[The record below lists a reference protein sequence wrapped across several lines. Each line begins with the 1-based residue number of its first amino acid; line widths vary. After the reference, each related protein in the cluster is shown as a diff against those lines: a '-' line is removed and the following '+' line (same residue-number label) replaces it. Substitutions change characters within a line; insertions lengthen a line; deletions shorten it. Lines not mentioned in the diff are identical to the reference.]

1 MITGLRTRVVRV
13 PLHTPFVTAL
23 RRTDH
28 AETLVV
34 ELTDEDGVTG
44 WGEAPQVWRVTGDSL
59 AGSQACLEGPLRDV
73 LVGAPADPRE
83 TGPRVQAAVVANH
96 AARMAADIALHDLA
110 ARRTGRTLAEHLA
123 TYVGATATP
132 GPVRTDVTLS
142 AGEPGALAEA
152 AAARTAEGF
161 TTIKVKVGTDA
172 ATDAAR
178 VLAVR
183 AATGPDVVL
192 RLDANQGWDA
202 HDAVRVIREL
212 EDAGAGIEIVEQP
225 VRRRDL
231 HGLAYVR
238 RNVTTPIMADES
250 VFDLDDL
257 VDVIRYAAADCVNVK
272 LAKCG
277 GLTPALELLE
287 VAGRHGLG
295 RMVGCMMESHLGI
308 GAGAALVS
316 ALGLPGAHD
325 LDAGWWATRSPY
337 LGGVTYDGPRI
348 ELPDAPGLGI
358 TLDRDALA
366 RLHEQYVKSGITKR
380 DDTGYMQQFQPDFA
394 ARSAAW

>member
-1 MITGLRTRVVRV
+1 VITGLGTRVVRV

-23 RRTDH
+23 RRTEH
-28 AETLVV
+28 VETLLV
-34 ELTDEDGVTG
+34 ELVDEDGVTG

-59 AGSQACLEGPLRDV
+59 AGSQACLEGPLREV
-73 LVGAPADPRE
+73 LVGAAADPRE
-83 TGPRVQAAVVANH
+83 TAPRVQRAVVGNP
-96 AARMAADIALHDLA
+96 AAKMAADVALHDLA
-110 ARRTGRTLAEHLA
+110 ARRSGRTLAEHLA
-123 TYVGATATP
+123 AVVGATATV

-142 AGEPGALAEA
+142 VAEPNELAAA
-152 AAARTAEGF
+152 AAARVEEGF
-161 TTIKVKVGTDA
+161 TTLKLKVGTDA

-183 AATGPDVVL
+183 AAIGPDVVL

-202 HDAVRVIREL
+202 HAAVRIIGEL
-212 EDAGAGIEIVEQP
+212 EDAGAGIELVEQP

-231 HGLAYVR
+231 HGLAHVR
-238 RNVTTPIMADES
+238 RNVVTPIMADES

-295 RMVGCMMESHLGI
+295 RMVGCMMESHLGV

-325 LDAGWWATRSPY
+325 LDAGWWARRSPY
-337 LGGVTYDGPRI
+337 VGGVRYDGARI
-348 ELPDAPGLGI
+348 ELPDQPGLGI
-358 TLDRDALA
+358 TGVEGL
-366 RLHEQYVKSGITKR
+366 
-380 DDTGYMQQFQPDFA
+380 
-394 ARSAAW
+394 

>member
-1 MITGLRTRVVRV
+1 MAEPLIAGLRTEVVRV

-23 RRTDH
+23 RRTEY

-34 ELTDEDGVTG
+34 ELTDADGLSG
-44 WGEAPQVWRVTGDSL
+44 WGEAPQVWRVTGDSI
-59 AGSQACLEGPLRDV
+59 AGSRACLEGPLRDV

-83 TGPRVQAAVVANH
+83 TGPRIQDAVVGNH
-96 AARMAADIALHDLA
+96 AAKMAADVALHDLA

-123 TYVGATATP
+123 ALEGLASPARHVI
-132 GPVRTDVTLS
+132 TDVTLS
-142 AGEPGALAEA
+142 AGEPAELAEA
-152 AAARTAEGF
+152 AAARAAEGF
-161 TTIKVKVGTDA
+161 TTLKVKVGTDA

-183 AATGPDVVL
+183 AAAGPDVVL

-202 HDAVRVIREL
+202 HDAVRVISGL

-238 RNVTTPIMADES
+238 RSVRTPVMADEA

-257 VDVIRYAAADCVNVK
+257 VDVIRYAAADCVNIK

-308 GAGAALVS
+308 GAGASLVA

-325 LDAGWWATRSPY
+325 LDAGWWARRSPY
-337 LGGVTYDGPRI
+337 LGGVVYEGPRI
-348 ELPDAPGLGI
+348 VLPDHPGLGI
-358 TLDRDALA
+358 
-366 RLHEQYVKSGITKR
+366 SGVEE
-380 DDTGYMQQFQPDFA
+380 P
-394 ARSAAW
+394 